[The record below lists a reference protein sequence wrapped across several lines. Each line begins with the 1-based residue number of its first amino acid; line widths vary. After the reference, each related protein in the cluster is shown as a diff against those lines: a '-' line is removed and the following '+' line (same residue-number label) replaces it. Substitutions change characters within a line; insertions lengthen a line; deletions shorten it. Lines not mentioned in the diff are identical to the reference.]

1 MESEDIMFYA
11 AIGLFVLVV
20 LSYLYD
26 QGSKEEEFDD
36 DDMDDIKETE
46 DEEEDKKVTI
56 SKEEA
61 QIVNEQEEIDLEPE
75 PVSNQV
81 LPAIAEDEY
90 APIDTPS
97 TLLNDDK
104 PIRKRG
110 GRKSQKP

>member
-46 DEEEDKKVTI
+46 DKEEDKKVTI

-61 QIVNEQEEIDLEPE
+61 QIINEEEEIDMEPE

-81 LPAIAEDEY
+81 LPAILEEEY
-90 APIDTPS
+90 APVDIPG

-104 PIRKRG
+104 PVRKRG
-110 GRKSQKP
+110 GKKSQKP